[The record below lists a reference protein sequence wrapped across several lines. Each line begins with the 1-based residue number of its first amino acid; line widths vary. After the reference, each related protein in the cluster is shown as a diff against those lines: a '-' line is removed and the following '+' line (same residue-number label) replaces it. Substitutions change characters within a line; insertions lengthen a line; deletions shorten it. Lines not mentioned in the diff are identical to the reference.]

1 MQLRADRGTV
11 WLTQL
16 EMAELFNAS
25 KQNISPH
32 LKNVYQDGDLDP
44 AATVKDSLTV
54 QTEGARE
61 VRRSVTLY
69 NLDAILAVGYRVR
82 SPRGVQFRRKVKKMI
97 IKNFTNHGKSLMS
110 LKEPYVTPIENIQN
124 LWKAVLCEYV
134 ERVNELTGY
143 YERATSPLL
152 RSKYRHELILERMW
166 LESSNEKPG
175 SFIWICYALDID
187 LNKTRNNL
195 EKLFE
200 VLN

>member
-1 MQLRADRGTV
+1 
-11 WLTQL
+11 
-16 EMAELFNAS
+16 
-25 KQNISPH
+25 
-32 LKNVYQDGDLDP
+32 
-44 AATVKDSLTV
+44 
-54 QTEGARE
+54 
-61 VRRSVTLY
+61 
-69 NLDAILAVGYRVR
+69 
-82 SPRGVQFRRKVKKMI
+82 MI

-110 LKEPYVTPIENIQN
+110 LKEPYVTHIENIQN

-152 RSKYRHELILERMW
+152 KSKHKYDLILERRW

-195 EKLFE
+195 EKLFAGI
-200 VLN
+200 N